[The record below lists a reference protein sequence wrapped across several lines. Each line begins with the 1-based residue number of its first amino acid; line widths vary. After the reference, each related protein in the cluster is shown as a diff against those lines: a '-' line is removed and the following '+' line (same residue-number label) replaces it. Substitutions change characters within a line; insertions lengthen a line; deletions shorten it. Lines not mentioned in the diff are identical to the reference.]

1 MESTSCTTVTLQE
14 EDGMESLI
22 FITFNGSFLLST
34 GANSCPGSLL
44 MGGEGES
51 VSSLC

>member
-1 MESTSCTTVTLQE
+1 MYYCYTTK

-22 FITFNGSFLLST
+22 FITFNGSFMLLST